1 MARYRDIFNAIEY
14 ATNESCPNRLLAFA
28 KVRSVALSGAAA
40 AHSTARQIINRFC
53 NVALENQQNGL
64 WSLDLLHMCTLH
76 GGDSFAL
83 ALNSQDRLNDLLA
96 FFLNPIK
103 TKSVSVQIQ
112 LKLLSLIQNWAIT
125 YKNVF
130 SCNNFEHAY
139 ERLKKSGV
147 VTNVDGVH
155 NLHWLPDRDV
165 FGNFTES
172 APYDLQ
178 DVVSEISTENKILHA
193 ELQTIFQMVNEEQS
207 SNSKKD
213 VETRTE
219 LSEASKRTLEIRQAV
234 YASQAFWNDIIEH
247 LETKPED
254 LNEIN
259 LNIQCIFESMEQSI
273 TCCIKA
279 LKADPA
285 VKAVE
290 DKAENE
296 VGRSLDGFHKE
307 EKPLNTDGIGP
318 ELKTDRS
325 VKSRGFWS
333 CALCNLRFDDR
344 NRLLNHIEAPDHQ
357 RQLENRM
364 FNKTKSPPNLSLKPA
379 KEKENQ
385 TPKSNSTLERKE
397 RAIFN
402 PHIEVRPKSPIV
414 FSEPYVPLNLDKS
427 PTTPP
432 ATATE
437 IAENSV
443 CATPGC
449 RPTTL
454 TKPKIYTPHV
464 SVTQIPQV
472 NRLYDN
478 GYIRTSTRSNIIA
491 TKSGGDSFRPLEVGN
506 LPRSEGT
513 MLQSEPP
520 KRMETSV
527 PKRSEVKELVSKQ
540 MQTETRDSA
549 GLLFTS
555 SRPINVQC
563 NDCRLTFSN
572 LDKLLS
578 HPCHVATL
586 STGIE
591 TGAPLLPTLSY
602 PHPPPVQVVSQL
614 KTNNIALFFCEDCG
628 LDFDEKHLFEAHL
641 RTPRHEFS
649 AGHRGAANQN
659 TSVVFRKLSQEQ
671 IEKASSL
678 TFGHSSYSTPK
689 LSHENAN
696 NTNRVGYPLGQMYPS
711 QNPLIRVKAVETTG
725 AHLYGSVE
733 RSMARPMGGSARQI
747 PEYSVQ
753 SGVTKMPQESN
764 ITLQSETLQGMN
776 LLIQKH
782 NITTRGDL
790 FFCNACFVYLHNEEI
805 IEHIACVDHQQNIGM
820 GQKTAAL
827 PSSQEVNESTKPVL
841 RMPSLPP
848 LYSTN
853 PTLPDA
859 NYIAVY
865 VPAEQAIEG
874 ESGRRPIFTQYVSL
888 GSPRFPTLNAPVGE
902 KGVSSEGNT
911 VGRRLL

>member
-28 KVRSVALSGAAA
+28 KVRSVALGGAAA

-53 NVALENQQNGL
+53 N
-64 WSLDLLHMCTLH
+64 
-76 GGDSFAL
+76 
-83 ALNSQDRLNDLLA
+83 
-96 FFLNPIK
+96 
-103 TKSVSVQIQ
+103 
-112 LKLLSLIQNWAIT
+112 
-125 YKNVF
+125 
-130 SCNNFEHAY
+130 
-139 ERLKKSGV
+139 
-147 VTNVDGVH
+147 
-155 NLHWLPDRDV
+155 

-178 DVVSEISTENKILHA
+178 DVVSEISTENKMLHA
-193 ELQTIFQMVNEEQS
+193 ELQAIFQMVNEEQS
-207 SNSKKD
+207 SNSRKD

-254 LNEIN
+254 LDEIN
-259 LNIQCIFESMEQSI
+259 LNIQRIFESMEQSI

-285 VKAVE
+285 LKRVDLHILHTTDLMPQDAYIFSIWNHAE

-296 VGRSLDGFHKE
+296 GGGSLDGFHKE
-307 EKPLNTDGIGP
+307 EKPLNTDGTGP
-318 ELKTDRS
+318 ELETDGS
-325 VKSRGFWS
+325 VKSSGFWS

-357 RQLENRM
+357 RQLENRL
-364 FNKTKSPPNLSLKPA
+364 FNKTKSPPNPSLKPA
-379 KEKENQ
+379 KEKEYQ

-414 FSEPYVPLNLDKS
+414 VSSIDIKSEGILGYKTPLHSHKILPLIHRMEAKFSEPYVPLNLDKS

-432 ATATE
+432 TTATG
-437 IAENSV
+437 IRTQ
-443 CATPGC
+443 C
-449 RPTTL
+449 TL
-454 TKPKIYTPHV
+454 RQVGDLPLSPSQKQIYTPHV

-478 GYIRTSTRSNIIA
+478 GYIRTSTRSNIIT
-491 TKSGGDSFRPLEVGN
+491 TKGGGDSFRPLQVGN
-506 LPRSEGT
+506 LPRSEET

-520 KRMETSV
+520 KRMEASV

-540 MQTETRDSA
+540 TQTETRDST

-578 HPCHVATL
+578 HPCHIAIP
-586 STGIE
+586 STGVE

-602 PHPPPVQVVSQL
+602 PHPPPVQVVSQS
-614 KTNNIALFFCEDCG
+614 KTNNIASFFCEDCG

-641 RTPRHEFS
+641 RTPRHKFS
-649 AGHRGAANQN
+649 AGHREAANQN
-659 TSVVFRKLSQEQ
+659 TSVASRKLSQEQ

-678 TFGHSSYSTPK
+678 TFGHASYSTPK

-696 NTNRVGYPLGQMYPS
+696 NTNRVGYPLGQTYPS
-711 QNPLIRVKAVETTG
+711 QNPLIRVKAVETIG

-733 RSMARPMGGSARQI
+733 RSMSRPMGSTARQI

-753 SGVTKMPQESN
+753 SGVTEKPQESN

-776 LLIQKH
+776 SLIQKH

-790 FFCNACFVYLHNEEI
+790 FFCNACFVFLHYEEI
-805 IEHIACVDHQQNIGM
+805 IEHIACVDH
-820 GQKTAAL
+820 
-827 PSSQEVNESTKPVL
+827 SQEVNESTKPAV

-888 GSPRFPTLNAPVGE
+888 GSPKFPTFNAPVGE
-902 KGVSSEGNT
+902 KGGSPEGNA
-911 VGRRLL
+911 VGRRPL